1 MSGAHDAAVDA
12 MTALLAELPAEFSH
26 EPTETSRLRREF
38 KVVKRR
44 NVRRVHNALWELQ
57 QHLGMVE

>member
-1 MSGAHDAAVDA
+1 MSGAHDAAVEA
-12 MTALLAELPAEFSH
+12 METLLAELPAEFSQA
-26 EPTETSRLRREF
+26 PTEESRLRREF
-38 KVVKRR
+38 KVIKRR